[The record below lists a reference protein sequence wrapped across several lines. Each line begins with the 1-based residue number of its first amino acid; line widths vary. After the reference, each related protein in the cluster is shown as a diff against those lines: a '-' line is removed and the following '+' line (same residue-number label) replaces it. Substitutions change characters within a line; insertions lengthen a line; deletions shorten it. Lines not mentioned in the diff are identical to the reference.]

1 MKWFCLKLFVD
12 DISGRSLNFLN
23 DIRGLFFE
31 LIFLLRDSLCDKSHW
46 NCDIILNGN

>member
-31 LIFLLRDSLCDKSHW
+31 LIFGIFSFI
-46 NCDIILNGN
+46 NAYIAFIITYFVKCN